1 MVIYKLFFAF
11 NNPSNTYS
19 IYTKTISATMQKI
32 ERITSITASKIVTG
46 FNTTG
51 VFMTGKNMTY
61 FSKTVKLS
69 PS

>member
-1 MVIYKLFFAF
+1 MKHNIMYIQRYRKKYILHMLKLKVNLNFFV
-11 NNPSNTYS
+11 
-19 IYTKTISATMQKI
+19 
-32 ERITSITASKIVTG
+32 KIVTG